1 MLGDYPNL
9 SAAWVTVPLLAAFLA
24 SADPAHGQSVETR
37 VAGDLQG
44 EQDALNQTDR
54 KAVECSLDESELVKG
69 GGECSVIGGWV
80 PYPQGWLVGMNG
92 DEPMWPFAVEDAIR
106 RVDSVAWSPGDT
118 SMLRDAL
125 QESSV
130 MQVIPSQRFEG
141 EQRLVEKKG
150 GGVQAGEEGL
160 QGDANPE
167 LWISREREAKG
178 AHLDHGPL
186 RDIRGEVLWD
196 GISGST
202 GDGDSRVSVGP
213 HGENQVRLEIEGINS
228 NNNGVQGGLVCRIPQ
243 GSRVAF
249 CPEGIDYNLRI
260 SVQECNPNNRSC
272 PPRQQTRMVQATV
285 NTSKST
291 ATAGAIDQNGVPE
304 NPDVDYLTI
313 PSFSWE
319 VVNYAVRTESPN
331 FRLRTHDDSKD
342 EGTEDIIIDFI
353 DTLDASYEGESV
365 VIYIYDD
372 DASYLHYSDLTIAVG
387 ECTGQVTVPIKL
399 IRGSAAEVSVRVRTS
414 SSVDTPATPNTDY
427 TEVDKTVIFKPG
439 ETSHSV
445 TIAITKDQIPAGDPG
460 ERAEEVF
467 VVVMSEATNAEFF
480 PESDYAFVV
489 IEDENCLSDPTVSIE
504 KEGDIVEGELATF
517 KISASPLPASSLTVS
532 LDVAQTGDF
541 VKNEHLGS
549 KTIVFDPAS
558 TDCDSAKAK
567 CEKSYE
573 VKTEDDDTDEEDG
586 AVEVTIQT
594 GTGYDVPQGAQSTA
608 TVVVQDNDESVPVI
622 SIEAGS
628 SITEGEDA
636 EFTVTADPAPTADL
650 VVNLSIEQQG
660 DFVAPTAV
668 GDKTVT
674 IGTSGSATYSIT
686 TIGDDEDE
694 ANGSITATLK
704 TGSGYDVPQG
714 SQATATVVVQDN
726 DESAPV
732 ISIRAGSS
740 ITEGE
745 DAEFTVTA
753 DPVPMADLVVN
764 LSIEQQGDFVAM
776 TAVGDKAVT
785 IGTSGSAT
793 YSITTIEDDED
804 ETNGSITATLKT
816 GTGYEVDSAP
826 RDQATVDVS
835 DNDTA
840 GLIVPTTLAI
850 DEGKA
855 ATYRVKLAA
864 EPTGTVT
871 VAIASQGGA
880 DVTVDPTMLTFNV
893 ASWDAPQPV
902 RVTANHDDDAVDNST
917 DLMHTASGGGYGG
930 LTGRI
935 IVAVSDDDT
944 PGLDITPTE
953 ITVVEEDEGTYKVA
967 LLTQPTGMVE
977 VSIKSDND
985 EVKVNPAILAFS
997 TANWSDAQV
1006 VTVIAEAD
1014 EDTEDEEA
1022 ELTHTAS
1029 GGGYSTVTG
1038 PTVVVSVT
1046 DNDSAADLVLSPQ
1059 SLVIDEGGEESF
1071 TVRLLNEPEGDVGIT
1086 VTGYEN
1092 TGLSVSIVSFTI
1104 RRGDWNV
1111 ETAVTVEAGEDSDSV
1126 DETETLTVQAT
1137 GGGYDGLSRDVTV
1150 RVRDNDTAGIVLNPI
1165 DIRVE
1170 EGDYETY
1177 MVHLATR
1184 PTGTVMVGI
1193 ESDHSD
1199 VTPDSTLLRFTP
1211 VSWSTPQTVTV
1222 HAEEDEDAGDENAT
1236 ITHAATGGGYD
1247 GETEDLQVTVVDDDE
1262 VGIKVDPATL
1272 VLHEGASGTDVN
1284 VSLAT
1289 LPTGEVTVVLD
1300 LSQGISDEVSVH
1312 PTSLT
1317 FTPATWDQSQTV
1329 EVEPKDDS
1337 DREDE
1342 QGTIEL
1348 SASGG
1353 GYGGVSG
1360 SVSVTVLDDDEPR
1373 VLGVLEEEIA
1383 VQENGGNAGFR
1394 VGLNRVSDHIVTVQY
1409 TTRSGTAEAGVD
1421 YVETSGIL
1429 TFQEGEREQ
1438 QVWVPILDDTVDEED
1453 EGFTLELSGAS
1464 GARLGNAIGRATILD
1479 NDEAPVVSIA
1489 PATYVREGRV
1499 ANVYVRLSNTSSQSL
1514 TVSYRTRDLTA
1525 SEGRDYQA
1533 ELTGSVTVSP
1543 GGLDA
1548 VIQVTTYDDTEHEGR
1563 EAFLV
1568 ELDGGSRSV
1577 VIILDNDVLPGLSVE
1592 DVVVSEDG
1600 GRARVAVTL
1609 SGASAV
1615 RVGVAYA
1622 THDGTATAGEDYR
1635 RSIGTLVFAPGET
1648 VRSIWVPLQQDGVL
1662 EEDETFTLR
1671 LSAPEHAQ
1679 LLDAEGIV
1687 TITEDPLEVSIF
1699 DGTGAEDAEELVLPV
1714 RLNYASSSIVTVK
1727 FSVTGGTATSDVDYE
1742 ATQGVVVFEPGS
1754 VEAQVRI
1761 PLKDDDIVEG
1771 DETVE
1776 VTLSDPQNA
1785 EIGQAKATGTI
1796 TDDDSVPGVEVR
1808 AQSVSDLEAVFVITA
1823 SLGQAATG
1831 RYRTIDGTA
1840 WAGVDYES
1848 AEGVLE
1854 FGPGETRKEVR
1865 VRLLPEQGSGG
1876 TFALMVEVDGEAI
1889 REEVVLG
1896 ERADRKRRALL
1907 GRSIAVH
1914 VVEAVTER
1922 MQGSLTSCM
1931 PRPYPGHR
1939 VRASHMLSGCGM
1951 QASGGRISVWGR
1963 GAYSRLSGA
1972 EVQGADVVTASLGA
1986 DYALGSRWMLGMV
1999 VSRSEAREA
2008 AMEVT
2013 GWYPYVRYGGQEH
2026 HVWGLGGAAQGEE
2039 TGLRLMA
2046 AGLTGTVVRTRG
2058 MRLGYEADGF
2068 WLGMGREIGVS
2079 RVRAGLEGSMVLEEV
2094 LEPYVE
2100 AALLYSAG
2108 DAETGVGMEAGGGL
2122 RMRLG
2127 VLQGE
2132 AKVRRLVLEAEE
2144 GYGEWGYSGMVRYGG
2159 MEGLGVQVRPTL
2171 GRTHVGS
2178 LWQPERPWE
2187 VYPSDG
2193 RIDMEMGYGSR
2204 MGRRGVLRPHVGL
2217 GLRKRGRDY
2226 RIGAG
2231 VHGRS
2236 GVGFSV
2242 SGLAMEYMAPYSPV
2256 TYGVSASGFVR
2267 W

>member
-1 MLGDYPNL
+1 
-9 SAAWVTVPLLAAFLA
+9 
-24 SADPAHGQSVETR
+24 
-37 VAGDLQG
+37 
-44 EQDALNQTDR
+44 
-54 KAVECSLDESELVKG
+54 
-69 GGECSVIGGWV
+69 
-80 PYPQGWLVGMNG
+80 
-92 DEPMWPFAVEDAIR
+92 
-106 RVDSVAWSPGDT
+106 
-118 SMLRDAL
+118 
-125 QESSV
+125 
-130 MQVIPSQRFEG
+130 
-141 EQRLVEKKG
+141 
-150 GGVQAGEEGL
+150 
-160 QGDANPE
+160 
-167 LWISREREAKG
+167 
-178 AHLDHGPL
+178 
-186 RDIRGEVLWD
+186 
-196 GISGST
+196 
-202 GDGDSRVSVGP
+202 
-213 HGENQVRLEIEGINS
+213 
-228 NNNGVQGGLVCRIPQ
+228 
-243 GSRVAF
+243 
-249 CPEGIDYNLRI
+249 
-260 SVQECNPNNRSC
+260 
-272 PPRQQTRMVQATV
+272 
-285 NTSKST
+285 
-291 ATAGAIDQNGVPE
+291 
-304 NPDVDYLTI
+304 
-313 PSFSWE
+313 
-319 VVNYAVRTESPN
+319 
-331 FRLRTHDDSKD
+331 
-342 EGTEDIIIDFI
+342 
-353 DTLDASYEGESV
+353 
-365 VIYIYDD
+365 
-372 DASYLHYSDLTIAVG
+372 
-387 ECTGQVTVPIKL
+387 
-399 IRGSAAEVSVRVRTS
+399 
-414 SSVDTPATPNTDY
+414 
-427 TEVDKTVIFKPG
+427 
-439 ETSHSV
+439 
-445 TIAITKDQIPAGDPG
+445 
-460 ERAEEVF
+460 
-467 VVVMSEATNAEFF
+467 
-480 PESDYAFVV
+480 
-489 IEDENCLSDPTVSIE
+489 
-504 KEGDIVEGELATF
+504 
-517 KISASPLPASSLTVS
+517 
-532 LDVAQTGDF
+532 
-541 VKNEHLGS
+541 
-549 KTIVFDPAS
+549 
-558 TDCDSAKAK
+558 
-567 CEKSYE
+567 
-573 VKTEDDDTDEEDG
+573 
-586 AVEVTIQT
+586 
-594 GTGYDVPQGAQSTA
+594 
-608 TVVVQDNDESVPVI
+608 
-622 SIEAGS
+622 
-628 SITEGEDA
+628 
-636 EFTVTADPAPTADL
+636 
-650 VVNLSIEQQG
+650 
-660 DFVAPTAV
+660 
-668 GDKTVT
+668 
-674 IGTSGSATYSIT
+674 
-686 TIGDDEDE
+686 
-694 ANGSITATLK
+694 
-704 TGSGYDVPQG
+704 
-714 SQATATVVVQDN
+714 
-726 DESAPV
+726 
-732 ISIRAGSS
+732 
-740 ITEGE
+740 
-745 DAEFTVTA
+745 
-753 DPVPMADLVVN
+753 
-764 LSIEQQGDFVAM
+764 
-776 TAVGDKAVT
+776 
-785 IGTSGSAT
+785 
-793 YSITTIEDDED
+793 
-804 ETNGSITATLKT
+804 
-816 GTGYEVDSAP
+816 
-826 RDQATVDVS
+826 
-835 DNDTA
+835 
-840 GLIVPTTLAI
+840 
-850 DEGKA
+850 
-855 ATYRVKLAA
+855 
-864 EPTGTVT
+864 
-871 VAIASQGGA
+871 
-880 DVTVDPTMLTFNV
+880 
-893 ASWDAPQPV
+893 
-902 RVTANHDDDAVDNST
+902 
-917 DLMHTASGGGYGG
+917 
-930 LTGRI
+930 
-935 IVAVSDDDT
+935 
-944 PGLDITPTE
+944 
-953 ITVVEEDEGTYKVA
+953 
-967 LLTQPTGMVE
+967 MVE

-985 EVKVNPAILAFS
+985 KVKVNPAALTFS
-997 TANWSDAQV
+997 TANWGDAQA
-1006 VTVIAEAD
+1006 VTVSAEAD

-1029 GGGYSTVTG
+1029 GGGYSTITG
-1038 PTVVVSVT
+1038 PTVEVSVT
-1046 DNDSAADLVLSPQ
+1046 DNDSVRDLVVSPQ

-1071 TVRLLNEPEGDVGIT
+1071 TVRLLNEPEGDVGIR

-1092 TGLSVSIVSFTI
+1092 TGLSVSTVSFTI

-1111 ETAVTVEAGEDSDSV
+1111 QTAVTVEAGEDSDSV

-1137 GGGYDGLSRDVTV
+1137 GGGYDGLSRDVPM
-1150 RVRDNDTAGIVLNPI
+1150 RVRDNDTPGIDITPTDITVVEEDEGTYKVALLTQPTGMVEVSIKSDYDEVKLNPATLTFSTANW
-1165 DIRVE
+1165 
-1170 EGDYETY
+1170 GD
-1177 MVHLATR
+1177 A
-1184 PTGTVMVGI
+1184 
-1193 ESDHSD
+1193 
-1199 VTPDSTLLRFTP
+1199 
-1211 VSWSTPQTVTV
+1211 QTVTV
-1222 HAEEDEDAGDENAT
+1222 RAEADEDTEDEEAEL
-1236 ITHAATGGGYD
+1236 THTASGGGYD

-1262 VGIKVDPATL
+1262 LGIKVAPETL
-1272 VLHEGASGTDVN
+1272 VLREGASGTDVN

-1300 LSQGISDEVSVH
+1300 LSQGLSDEVSVH

-1337 DREDE
+1337 DSEDE
-1342 QGTIEL
+1342 QGMIEL

-1360 SVSVTVLDDDEPR
+1360 SVSVTVADDDDPP

-1383 VQENGGNAGFR
+1383 VQENGGNTAFR
-1394 VGLNRVSDHIVTVQY
+1394 VGLNRVSDQTVTVQY
-1409 TTRSGTAEAGVD
+1409 TTRSGTADAGVD

-1429 TFQEGEREQ
+1429 TFQEGEQEQ
-1438 QVWVPILDDTVDEED
+1438 QVWVPIVDDTVDEDD

-1479 NDEAPVVSIA
+1479 NDDAPVVSIA

-1499 ANVYVRLSNTSSQSL
+1499 ANVNVRLSNASSQSL
-1514 TVSYRTRDLTA
+1514 TVSYSTRDLTA
-1525 SEGRDYQA
+1525 STGQDYQA
-1533 ELTGSVTVSP
+1533 EASGSVTVSP

-1548 VIQVTTYDDTEHEGR
+1548 VIQVTTLDDMEHEGR

-1577 VIILDNDVLPGLSVE
+1577 VTILDNDVMPGLSVE
-1592 DVVVSEDG
+1592 DVVVSEGG

-1609 SGASAV
+1609 SSASAV

-1622 THDGTATAGEDYR
+1622 THDGTAKAGEDYR

-1648 VRSIWVPLQQDGVL
+1648 VRSIWVPVQQDEVL

-1671 LSAPEHAQ
+1671 LSSAEHAQ
-1679 LLDAEGIV
+1679 LSDAEGVV
-1687 TITEDPLEVSIF
+1687 TITDDPLEVSIF
-1699 DGTGAEDAEELVLPV
+1699 DGTGAENAEELVLPV
-1714 RLNYASSSIVTVK
+1714 RLNYASSRIVTVQ

-1785 EIGQAKATGTI
+1785 VIGQAKATGTI
-1796 TDDDSVPGVEVR
+1796 TDNDSVPGVQVR
-1808 AQSVSDLEAVFVITA
+1808 AQDVSEWEAVFVITA
-1823 SLGQAATG
+1823 SLGQAVTG

-1896 ERADRKRRALL
+1896 EPADRKRRALL

-1931 PRPYPGHR
+1931 PRPYPGQR

-1986 DYALGSRWMLGMV
+1986 DYAVGNRWMLGMV

-2039 TGLRLMA
+2039 AGLRLMA

-2159 MEGLGVQVRPTL
+2159 MEGLGVQVRPTF

-2193 RIDMEMGYGSR
+2193 RMDMEVGYGSR
-2204 MGRRGVLRPHVGL
+2204 MGRRSVLRPHVGL
-2217 GLRKRGRDY
+2217 GLRERGRDY

-2231 VHGRS
+2231 VQGRS

-2242 SGLAMEYMAPYSPV
+2242 SGLAMEYMAPYNPV